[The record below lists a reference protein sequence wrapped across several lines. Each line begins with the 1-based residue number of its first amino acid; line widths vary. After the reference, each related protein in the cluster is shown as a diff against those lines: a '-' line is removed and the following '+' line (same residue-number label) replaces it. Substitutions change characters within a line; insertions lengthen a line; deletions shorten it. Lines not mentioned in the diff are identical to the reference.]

1 MAKMNLKFKDGD
13 VVRIT
18 NDTTFHGFAIGSHV
32 TIERIHD
39 WGNGLG
45 NGFFSY
51 MAIDSEGDLMSFDDD
66 DCEAIQGVLQ

>member
-39 WGNGLG
+39 WGNG
-45 NGFFSY
+45 FFSY
-51 MAIDSEGDLMSFDDD
+51 MAIDSEGDSMSFDDD